1 MQPVSIHAVCFKVL
15 SINTQRIALD
25 ARVDVLGNE
34 NGAQSLTIQLCGNA
48 ENQIVILVQL
58 QRTFVLHRL
67 HARYANDA
75 ALFVPDDA
83 FEQMADA
90 AQFVQAANDLT
101 RVAASFIIVLLEGVQ
116 LLNHRERNHHLVLF
130 KLEDRLRIVQ
140 QHIRVKHEILLG
152 CQRSLR
158 GGLGCASGFRRVVRG
173 VSGQRAILELSEP
186 KGGSVGAAPAAMPVV
201 GGRIRAV
208 PVLN

>member
-75 ALFVPDDA
+75 ALFVPDNA

-90 AQFVQAANDLT
+90 A
-101 RVAASFIIVLLEGVQ
+101 
-116 LLNHRERNHHLVLF
+116 
-130 KLEDRLRIVQ
+130 
-140 QHIRVKHEILLG
+140 
-152 CQRSLR
+152 
-158 GGLGCASGFRRVVRG
+158 
-173 VSGQRAILELSEP
+173 
-186 KGGSVGAAPAAMPVV
+186 
-201 GGRIRAV
+201 
-208 PVLN
+208 